1 MIQTNEA
8 ISTKADRSV
17 KNTVIVGCIVGVRW
31 IYIKIARKVKN
42 YSVLMGGNSFVF

>member
-8 ISTKADRSV
+8 IPTKADRTV
-17 KNTVIVGCIVGVRW
+17 KNIIIVGCVVGARW

-42 YSVLMGGNSFVF
+42 DSVLMGENNFVF